1 MELKAILSRG
11 YNRSITYPQY
21 VELVTDLAAHG
32 GTTGEQKEDMI
43 NFTKLNAQ
51 RSKRITKTVNLEEST
66 IQTIRSIGVPQ
77 TWLVISESWC
87 GDAANSLPVL
97 AKMAD
102 ENDLINL
109 RVVLRDEDTELID
122 TFLTRGG
129 RSIPKLIALDGAHNV
144 LFTWG
149 PRPADAQAIYDL
161 WRNDPDHVPYS
172 EFHITMQQWYN
183 QNKGLAV
190 QEEITSLVE
199 ANLNE
204 TVQKKAV

>member
-21 VELVTDLAAHG
+21 VDLVTDFAATG
-32 GTTGEQKEDMI
+32 GTTGDQNEDMV

-51 RSKRITKTVNLEEST
+51 RAKRITKTITLEGEL
-66 IQTIRSIGVPQ
+66 IQALRQLDKAQ

-87 GDAANSLPVL
+87 GDAANSLPMI
-97 AKMAD
+97 AKMAA

-122 TFLTRGG
+122 SFLTRGG
-129 RSIPKLIALDGAHNV
+129 RSIPKLIALDGEHNV

-149 PRPADAQAIYDL
+149 PRPAEAQQIYDL

-183 QNKGLAV
+183 QNKGLA
-190 QEEITSLVE
+190 I
-199 ANLNE
+199 
-204 TVQKKAV
+204 QKEMLTLLTQK

>member
-1 MELKAILSRG
+1 MELKATLSRG

-21 VELVTDLAAHG
+21 VELVTDLAANG
-32 GTTGEQKEDMI
+32 GTTGDQKDDLI

-51 RSKRITKTVNLEEST
+51 RSKRITKTVKLEELT
-66 IQTIRSIGVPQ
+66 TQAVKHIQEAQ

-87 GDAANSLPVL
+87 GDAANSLPML

-102 ENDLINL
+102 ENELINL

-129 RSIPKLIALDGAHNV
+129 RSIPKLIALDGEHNV

-149 PRPADAQAIYDL
+149 PRPSEAQKLYDD
-161 WRNDPDHVPYS
+161 WRNDPDHVPYA
-172 EFHITMQQWYN
+172 EFQITMQQWYN
-183 QNKGLAV
+183 QNKGVALQ
-190 QEEITSLVE
+190 QELTQILMES
-199 ANLNE
+199 ND
-204 TVQKKAV
+204 

>member
-1 MELKAILSRG
+1 MELKATLSRG

-21 VELVTDLAAHG
+21 VELVTDLAAKG
-32 GTTGEQKEDMI
+32 GTTGDQKEDLI

-51 RSKRITKTVNLEEST
+51 RSKRITKTVKLEEST
-66 IQTIRSIGVPQ
+66 GQAVKSIQEAQ

-87 GDAANSLPVL
+87 GDAANSLPML

-102 ENDLINL
+102 ENELINL

-149 PRPADAQAIYDL
+149 PRPAEAQEMYDE
-161 WRNDPDHVPYS
+161 WRNDPDHVPYA
-172 EFHITMQQWYN
+172 EFQMTMQQWYN
-183 QNKGLAV
+183 QNKGRAVQTEITELLESKTLAV
-190 QEEITSLVE
+190 PE
-199 ANLNE
+199 NG
-204 TVQKKAV
+204 